1 MGAFRLR
8 LIDVTENRII
18 SDGGTAITDSISS
31 FRLSMLRLASL
42 PGAYVRKAA
51 DSGSKKGI

>member
-18 SDGGTAITDSISS
+18 SDGGKAITDSISS

-51 DSGSKKGI
+51 DSGSKK